1 MTERARRPLP
11 NRNRASFRFAALLAA
26 AFALGGCTGTASRDL
41 IVTSA
46 IGAPA
51 GAIAGTH
58 GIFVATTRAPAK
70 RRTEVFNGERGNML
84 SFAKV
89 DVTVPAVHETG
100 KLERPRVG
108 AKINPAK
115 HFAATDATR
124 YAGDAAF
131 RDALAADIASNGGR
145 ALVFIHG
152 YNTSFDKAVFRAT
165 QIAHDAGY
173 QGTPVLFTWASAG
186 SPIGYVY
193 DNNSATIARNALGD
207 TLRLVASAG
216 AKRIDVVAHSM
227 GNWVTMEALR
237 QAAAAGDRDFGGRL
251 GDVVLAAPD
260 IDVDVFKSQL
270 RDYGPPD
277 KPFIVVT
284 SAKDRALNVSGFIAG
299 RSRAGDYADAQD
311 LASYGVIVA
320 DLSNVEAGDSFNH
333 TTFVENPVM
342 VRMLGARL
350 TDADGLGDTETQ
362 LTDSITRLAEGV
374 GQTVTSAAAVVITTP
389 AAVLNVAVGE

>member
-1 MTERARRPLP
+1 MPIRLNTPARLSVLV
-11 NRNRASFRFAALLAA
+11 AVLLAV
-26 AFALGGCTGTASRDL
+26 GGCTGTASHDL
-41 IVTSA
+41 IATNA
-46 IGAPA
+46 IAVPA
-51 GAIAGTH
+51 EAIAGTH
-58 GIFVATTRAPAK
+58 AIFVATTRAPAK
-70 RRTEVFNGERGNML
+70 RRTQLFDGERGNTL

-89 DVTVPAVHETG
+89 DVTVPSVHETG
-100 KLERPRVG
+100 RLERPRGG
-108 AKINPAK
+108 AKTNPAK
-115 HFAATDATR
+115 HFAATHASLYD
-124 YAGDAAF
+124 GDAAF
-131 RDALAADIASNGGR
+131 RQALAADIARNGGR

-152 YNTSFDKAVFRAT
+152 YNTSFDKAVYRAT

-173 QGTPVLFTWASAG
+173 PGTPVLFTWASAG
-186 SPIGYVY
+186 NPIDYVY

-216 AKRIDVVAHSM
+216 ARRIDIVAHSM

-251 GDVVLAAPD
+251 GDVILAAPD
-260 IDVDVFKSQL
+260 IDIDVFKSQL

-284 SAKDRALNVSGFIAG
+284 SARDRALNVSGFIAG
-299 RSRAGDYADAQD
+299 RSRAGDYADARD

-320 DLSNVEAGDSFNH
+320 DLSNVDAGDGLNH

-350 TDADGLGDTETQ
+350 ADADGLGNSESQ
-362 LTDSITRLAEGV
+362 LTESITRLAAGV
-374 GQTVTSAAAVVITTP
+374 GQTMTSAAAVVITTP
-389 AAVLNVAVGE
+389 AAVLNVAIGE

>member
-1 MTERARRPLP
+1 MP
-11 NRNRASFRFAALLAA
+11 NRNRPSFRFAVFLAA
-26 AFALGGCTGTASRDL
+26 AVALGGCTGVGSRDL
-41 IVTSA
+41 IETSA
-46 IGAPA
+46 VTMPA
-51 GAIAGTH
+51 GAVSGAH
-58 GIFVATTRAPAK
+58 GIFVATTRASAQ
-70 RRTEVFNGERGNML
+70 RRTEVFDGERGDVL

-89 DVTVPAVHETG
+89 DVTVPAAHEIG

-108 AKINPAK
+108 AKVNPAK
-115 HFAATDATR
+115 HFAATNA
-124 YAGDAAF
+124 AIFPGDAAF
-131 RDALAADIASNGGR
+131 REALEADIARNGGR

-152 YNTSFDKAVFRAT
+152 YNTSFDKAVYRAT
-165 QIAHDAGY
+165 QIAHDSRY
-173 QGTPVLFTWASAG
+173 PGTPVLFTWASAG
-186 SPIGYVY
+186 SAIDYVY

-216 AKRIDVVAHSM
+216 ARRIDIVAHSM

-251 GDVVLAAPD
+251 GDVVLASPD
-260 IDVDVFKSQL
+260 IDIDVFKSQL

-284 SAKDRALNVSGFIAG
+284 AANDRALNLSGFIAG

-320 DLSNVEAGDSFNH
+320 DLSNVDSGGSLNH
-333 TTFVENPVM
+333 TKFADNPVV

-350 TDADGLGDTETQ
+350 TDADGLGNTETQ
-362 LTDSITRLAEGV
+362 LTDSITRLAAGV
-374 GQTVTSAAAVVITTP
+374 GQTMTSAAAVVITTP
-389 AAVLNVAVGE
+389 AAVLNVAVGQ

>member
-1 MTERARRPLP
+1 MSIRSNAPARLTMLV
-11 NRNRASFRFAALLAA
+11 AALLAI
-26 AFALGGCTGTASRDL
+26 GGCTSTASRDL
-41 IVTSA
+41 ITTSA
-46 IGAPA
+46 ITAPA
-51 GAIAGTH
+51 GTIAGTH

-70 RRTEVFNGERGNML
+70 RQTAVFDGERGNML
-84 SFAKV
+84 SYAKV
-89 DVTVPAVHETG
+89 DVTVPAAHEIG
-100 KLERPRVG
+100 KLERPRIG
-108 AKINPAK
+108 AKVNLAK
-115 HFAATDATR
+115 HFAATDASL

-131 RDALAADIASNGGR
+131 REALEADIARNGGR

-173 QGTPVLFTWASAG
+173 PGTPVLFTWASAG
-186 SPIGYVY
+186 SPIDYVY

-260 IDVDVFKSQL
+260 IDIDVFKSQL

-284 SAKDRALNVSGFIAG
+284 SANDRALNVSGFIAG
-299 RSRAGDYADAQD
+299 RSRAGDYTDAQD
-311 LASYGVIVA
+311 LANYGVIVA
-320 DLSNVEAGDSFNH
+320 DLSNVEAGNGLNH
-333 TTFVENPVM
+333 MKFAENPVM

-350 TDADGLGDTETQ
+350 TDADGLGNTETQ
-362 LTDSITRLAEGV
+362 LTDSITRLAAGV
-374 GQTVTSAAAVVITTP
+374 GQTMTSAAAVVITTP